1 MYTSSS
7 RETLS
12 QKQKEWKRAIILAE
26 TECYSIYRKPKI
38 AFLIGHLI
46 LTSRLGQGPTYES
59 TDHNPLGDKPSAK
72 YKTYKNSL
80 SDSF

>member
-1 MYTSSS
+1 VFISSS

-12 QKQKEWKRAIILAE
+12 QKQKEWERAIIQAE

-46 LTSRLGQGPTYES
+46 FDQ
-59 TDHNPLGDKPSAK
+59 
-72 YKTYKNSL
+72 
-80 SDSF
+80 

>member
-1 MYTSSS
+1 MFISSS

-12 QKQKEWKRAIILAE
+12 QKQKEWERAIIQAE

-46 LTSRLGQGPTYES
+46 FDQ
-59 TDHNPLGDKPSAK
+59 
-72 YKTYKNSL
+72 
-80 SDSF
+80 